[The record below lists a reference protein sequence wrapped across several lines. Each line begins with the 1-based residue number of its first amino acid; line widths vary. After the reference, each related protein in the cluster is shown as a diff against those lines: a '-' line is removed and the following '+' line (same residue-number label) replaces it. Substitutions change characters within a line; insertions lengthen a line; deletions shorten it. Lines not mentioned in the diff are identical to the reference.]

1 MAVPVTVTF
10 YRIQRCGHYK
20 GHDKMPALGGVTR
33 TLLDIS
39 HWARGLKLEQTK
51 TYTPA
56 EGGSLPVYLA
66 DVGQSGK
73 TWLITLWNETHGVDE
88 KVPSL
93 MANAGV
99 GQAAVILNE
108 PKAGSI
114 PGFATYFWFIP
125 DLEVFATLRFAR
137 PFTGQTGL
145 QSYISSFLEYF
156 SSFCVREADAE
167 GDIRVIGYRDGADDD
182 VQQLYPRFRARIF
195 TKPGNHDYVLNN
207 AEGVR
212 RIVKKDVLQLAA
224 REDLS
229 LWQKTLAL
237 TGVTPK
243 KTRKIDSARL
253 ECSIDVELDRA
264 GVEAI
269 IDEWEKS
276 GGADSGADYGFL
288 MRGGQKEYWLAKSLA
303 RDQFLLDLDGA
314 DPELIDK
321 DLLLD
326 QLTKQY
332 ASITAILR

>member
-20 GHDKMPALGGVTR
+20 GHNKEPALGGVTR
-33 TLLDIS
+33 TLQDIAR
-39 HWARGLKLEQTK
+39 WASGLRLEQTK
-51 TYTPA
+51 TYTPI
-56 EGGSLPVYLA
+56 EGGTLPVYLA
-66 DVGQSGK
+66 DVGQSGA

-88 KVPSL
+88 EVPSL

-99 GQAAVILNE
+99 GQAAVILNKA
-108 PKAGSI
+108 KAGSI

-125 DLEVFATLRFAR
+125 DLDVFATLRFVR

-145 QSYISSFLEYF
+145 QNYISSFLEHF
-156 SSFCVREADAE
+156 SSFCVRETDEE
-167 GDIRVIGYRDGADDD
+167 GEIRVVGYREGREGD

-207 AEGVR
+207 ADSVR
-212 RIVKKDVLQLAA
+212 RIVKKDVLQLAS

-229 LWQKTLAL
+229 LWQQTLAF

-243 KTRKIDSARL
+243 KTRKIESARL

-276 GGADSGADYGFL
+276 GGADSGADFGFF
-288 MRGGQKEYWLAKSLA
+288 MRGDHKEYWLAKSLA
-303 RDQFLLDLDGA
+303 RDQFALDLDGA

-321 DLLLD
+321 NLLLE

-332 ASITAILR
+332 ASITAILT